1 MAATS
6 QESASHLGNGKGM
19 ATGVAQ
25 PAWSGGAGVCR
36 DICASLPNVHSAD
49 GTFPLETFNI
59 PVSAGENQKKGGVS
73 DEQARSYSL
82 FSSLKPGE
90 WSLLPASL
98 SSLPGTSFSMPVHLS
113 GEEQR
118 ANTPQAHSARGCRSC
133 TLRGRLTLSLGTD
146 AVVSVL
152 LLSMPHF
159 FLFLFSHPHLNS
171 GCAF

>member
-1 MAATS
+1 M
-6 QESASHLGNGKGM
+6 GM
-19 ATGVAQ
+19 ATGMAQ
-25 PAWSGGAGVCR
+25 PAWSGGAGVQR

-59 PVSAGENQKKGGVS
+59 PVSSGENQKKGGVS
-73 DEQARSYSL
+73 DEQARSCSL

-98 SSLPGTSFSMPVHLS
+98 SSLPGTSFSIPMQLS

-118 ANTPQAHSARGCRSC
+118 ANSPQAHSARGCRSC

-152 LLSMPHF
+152 LLSVPHF